1 MSDITRKDDLI
12 KEKCADVLI
21 TLQNIAS
28 TNYRSAYN
36 LPFYMDKAKEI
47 ERIDGT
53 TKALGIVGITKALSE
68 LEDIWKHP
76 RKYKNIIHVLN
87 AVYESSEAVKRNNI
101 VEQNRKEC

>member
-1 MSDITRKDDLI
+1 MSDATNNNSAKDYLI
-12 KEKCADVLI
+12 QERCADVLI

-47 ERIDGT
+47 EKMDS
-53 TKALGIVGITKALSE
+53 ITKALSE

-76 RKYKNIIHVLN
+76 RKYKNLIHLLN

>member
-1 MSDITRKDDLI
+1 MSDDTNNKSAKDYLI
-12 KEKCADVLI
+12 KERCADVLI

-47 ERIDGT
+47 EKTDSI
-53 TKALGIVGITKALSE
+53 TKALGE

-76 RKYKNIIHVLN
+76 RKYKNIIHLLN
-87 AVYESSEAVKRNNI
+87 AVCESSEAVKQGHY
-101 VEQNRKEC
+101 E